1 MPKYCEEIINTWSK
15 RFSFII
21 KLSSAI
27 LLQLSSFNNQ
37 ILIDNSL
44 SHFKCFS
51 ENNIEFVKQLFN
63 LSGTFKDWKILKQE
77 CNLKGNCKFKWIQLI
92 HPIPVTCED
101 SLAHDKEK
109 SFKIPIQRH
118 HLIKRNQVFTMEI
131 MQIISQAKEPSSPVY
146 FENCCQNYDFESR
159 NLFILKFIHYIGWS
173 LLILSVMRAFQYKVL
188 HNSHFLNQ
196 KVFLFLKFASP
207 LCSFSDNV
215 DEKCYTFFWFMFF
228 TTVLWKK
235 NYKVLF

>member
-1 MPKYCEEIINTWSK
+1 M
-15 RFSFII
+15 
-21 KLSSAI
+21 
-27 LLQLSSFNNQ
+27 
-37 ILIDNSL
+37 
-44 SHFKCFS
+44 
-51 ENNIEFVKQLFN
+51 KQLIN
-63 LSGTFKDWKILKQE
+63 LNGTFKGWEILKQE
-77 CNLKGNCKFKWIQLI
+77 YNLKGNCKSKWIQLI
-92 HPIPVTCED
+92 HAIPVTCED
-101 SLAHDKEK
+101 CLAHDKKK

-118 HLIKRNQVFTMEI
+118 HLIKRNEVFTMEI

-207 LCSFSDNV
+207 LCSFSDNE